1 MFKKIAIIFFL
12 FSASFLL
19 ASETLDDFITEQ
31 SEVESLL
38 LDSNLTLDEKV
49 LIKKQQEIN
58 YDKFFIDY
66 VVNDD
71 EHLEKQNPYTTPINR
86 LKLSLNSNKYQNNK
100 TASYRDEVL
109 LKNLYT
115 RMMLRE
121 ILLETLQATKGT
133 SRAFFKEKVHDIL
146 NTHLAKY
153 QPIEPKK
160 YLSYV
165 AEQNSSSPISEAL
178 LKALKSQEYLENVV
192 NTFSASLVTNS
203 SNIYITSRISGSK
216 FLHLLNRFNTTSF
229 GLEANRYLSVLG
241 LNLAKLVLIVLVITF
256 IYFFN
261 RIIDYIIN
269 RVLLHFKIRQEDID
283 YINSRITKLFNVIT
297 SILII
302 HIILLAT
309 MDISTKGFNINTLF
323 GIIYVVLVSM
333 LFYRIGNTVIAMR
346 TEQIKKSKV
355 LKNEVVNLVVKVHNT
370 LIILIALIVILR
382 IFGVDLTAL
391 LSGLGIAGAAVA
403 FAAKD
408 SIANIFGSVSILAG
422 EVFRQGDW
430 IETKE
435 VNGTVVEIGLR
446 ATTIRTFDNAL
457 ISIPNSELANFSV
470 KNWSR
475 RSIGRIIKMNIGVTY
490 QSNFDDIRSAITQI
504 RTMLKTHPD
513 IANQDTSYLG
523 TYRESRLVSVEDFKG
538 VKRSTL
544 VYMDAFED
552 SSITILIECFSRSV
566 DREEWLKT
574 KEDILFKIA
583 DILAKN
589 HLDFAYPSLAVY
601 SGDPATISLI

>member
-1 MFKKIAIIFFL
+1 M
-12 FSASFLL
+12 
-19 ASETLDDFITEQ
+19 
-31 SEVESLL
+31 
-38 LDSNLTLDEKV
+38 
-49 LIKKQQEIN
+49 
-58 YDKFFIDY
+58 
-66 VVNDD
+66 
-71 EHLEKQNPYTTPINR
+71 
-86 LKLSLNSNKYQNNK
+86 
-100 TASYRDEVL
+100 
-109 LKNLYT
+109 
-115 RMMLRE
+115 
-121 ILLETLQATKGT
+121 
-133 SRAFFKEKVHDIL
+133 
-146 NTHLAKY
+146 
-153 QPIEPKK
+153 
-160 YLSYV
+160 
-165 AEQNSSSPISEAL
+165 

>member
-12 FSASFLL
+12 FSASLL
-19 ASETLDDFITEQ
+19 FASDTLDDFIIKQ

-49 LIKKQQEIN
+49 LIKKEQESS
-58 YDKFFIDY
+58 YDKFFIGY
-66 VVNDD
+66 VANDD
-71 EHLEKQNPYTTPINR
+71 EHLESRNPYTALINR

-109 LKNLYT
+109 LKSLYT

-121 ILLETLQATKGT
+121 ILHETLQATKGT
-133 SRAFFKEKVHDIL
+133 SRAFFKEKVNDIL
-146 NTHLAKY
+146 NAHLAKY
-153 QPIEPKK
+153 QPIETKK
-160 YLSYV
+160 YLSFIS
-165 AEQNSSSPISEAL
+165 EQNSSSPIADAL

-192 NTFSASLVTNS
+192 NTFSSSLVSNS

-229 GLEANRYLSVLG
+229 GLEANRYLSMLG
-241 LNLAKLVLIVLVITF
+241 LNVAKLVLIASVITF
-256 IYFFN
+256 IFLIN
-261 RIIDYIIN
+261 RILGFIIN
-269 RVLLHFKIRQEDID
+269 RILLHFKIRQEDID
-283 YINSRITKLFNVIT
+283 YINSHITNLFNVIT

-302 HIILLAT
+302 HIILIAT
-309 MDISTKGFNINTLF
+309 MDISSKGFNINTLF
-323 GIIYVVLVSM
+323 SIVYVVLVSM
-333 LFYRIGNTVIAMR
+333 LFYRLGNTVIAMR

-370 LIILIALIVILR
+370 LIILLALIVILR

-408 SIANIFGSVSILAG
+408 SIANIFGSISILAG
-422 EVFRQGDW
+422 EVFEQGDW

-475 RSIGRIIKMNIGVTY
+475 RSIGRMIKMNIGVTY
-490 QSNFDDIRSAITQI
+490 QSNFDHIRSAISQI

-513 IANQDTSYLG
+513 VANQDTKYHNS
-523 TYRESRLVSVEDFKG
+523 YRESRLVSVEDFKG

-552 SSITILIECFSRSV
+552 SSITIFIECFSRSV
-566 DREEWLKT
+566 DREDWLKT

-589 HLDFAYPSLAVY
+589 NLEFAYPSLSVY
-601 SGDPATISLI
+601 NPDKKTTPST